1 MRFLQLIVAFIAVLI
16 AHVQK
21 LVVVC
26 KMLMMDPNDCA
37 RPSPSLVGALLMYSL
52 ICLSSKAGCTYQNIS
67 FSSEKNTDPVR
78 NWWLEDARQWSLK
91 DE

>member
-1 MRFLQLIVAFIAVLI
+1 MRFLQLIVVFIAVLI
-16 AHVQK
+16 APAQK

-37 RPSPSLVGALLMYSL
+37 PPSPPLLCALLMYSL
-52 ICLSSKAGCTYQNIS
+52 NCLSSKAGCTYQNIS
-67 FSSEKNTDPVR
+67 FSSEKKTDPER
-78 NWWLEDARQWSLK
+78 NWWLEDARQLSLK